1 MLHNSSWIRPED
13 ICNYEPYFN
22 LIKLATR
29 MHSNPVM
36 VIDAYSKRK
45 FYGNLVDL
53 LEPAHNPL
61 LAPHIIDNT
70 RFPEDWFERT
80 SACNRRC
87 HACEYCAEVLE
98 KVLVSFGM

>member
-1 MLHNSSWIRPED
+1 
-13 ICNYEPYFN
+13 
-22 LIKLATR
+22 

-70 RFPEDWFERT
+70 RFPEDWFEKS
-80 SACNRRC
+80 SACDRNSC
-87 HACEYCAEVLE
+87 ECEYCSSVLE
-98 KVLVSFGM
+98 RVLQRCGG